1 MLDRPRYDALR
12 GGEPDVQDVIALA
25 ARCLDLGT
33 KVVVVK
39 CGARGLYARTASAA
53 RLAEM
58 GRAAPA
64 HPDDWA
70 GREVWSPC
78 FTPEPLVGTTG
89 AGDATIAGFLAALLR
104 GESLAQATTM
114 ACAVGA
120 CNVEAADALSG
131 VRTWEETTRRVQ
143 AGWRR
148 QPVALPA
155 GWAPD
160 INDLWMFCS

>member
-1 MLDRPRYDALR
+1 
-12 GGEPDVQDVIALA
+12 
-25 ARCLDLGT
+25 
-33 KVVVVK
+33 
-39 CGARGLYARTASAA
+39 
-53 RLAEM
+53 M
-58 GRAAPA
+58 GHAAPA
-64 HPDDWA
+64 HLADWA

-104 GESLAQATTM
+104 GKSLTQGATI

-131 VRTWEETTRRVQ
+131 VRTWDETARRVQ

-148 QPVALPA
+148 QPVSLPV

-160 INDLWMFCS
+160 TNGLWIPYP